1 MKKKLLSFLF
11 IFLAVLTLVGCNYT
25 PFTDISDILG
35 SSSDSNSTSSNNTTI
50 ERPVSSESNYQS
62 PVSLPENPTATK
74 IVESYL
80 DCTVTIFV
88 ADSTGTDVCFGS
100 GICIYA
106 GGYIATNYHV
116 IADAIT
122 YSDFSTRIY
131 LNENQITSY
140 PANILWANETLDVA
154 IIQSSNGNIPF
165 VKMKDRVVD
174 TTNPLK
180 LLEQVVTIGTPEDF
194 SLQNSC
200 SIGYISGLNRYA
212 ISETNVYETLIQH
225 TAPISSGCSGGP
237 LFDMQGNL
245 IGLNTLGLES
255 GNEIY
260 FSVPIAPIAQVIE
273 RVVTL
278 NEKTERQT
286 YSTPYMGIQLTDSQL
301 YLAVG
306 GTKVTD
312 KGVYITKVVGG
323 GAANSLKVGDI
334 VVKFNFEGIERK
346 IDCRNHL
353 IYATLCCN
361 KGDTIT
367 LTIIRNSVQTQV
379 ELVLT

>member
-1 MKKKLLSFLF
+1 MKKKLLSLLF
-11 IFLAVLTLVGCNYT
+11 IFVIVFALTGCNYT

-35 SSSDSNSTSSNNTTI
+35 SSNADNNTSTNDTTI
-50 ERPVSSESNYQS
+50 ERPVSSESNYQF
-62 PVSLPENPTATK
+62 PVSLPTNPSASD
-74 IVESYL
+74 IVENYL
-80 DCTVTIFV
+80 ACTVTIFV
-88 ADSTGTDVCFGS
+88 SDSTGTDVCFGS

-116 IADAIT
+116 ISDALT
-122 YSDFSTRIY
+122 YGDFSTRIY
-131 LNENQITSY
+131 LNENQTTSY
-140 PANILWANETLDVA
+140 PANILWADATLDVA
-154 IIQSSNGNIPF
+154 IIQSSNGHIPF
-165 VKMKDRVVD
+165 VKMQDRVID
-174 TTNPLK
+174 TTTPLK

-200 SIGYISGLNRYA
+200 SIGYVSGLNRFA

-260 FSVPIAPIAQVIE
+260 FSVPIAPIIQVIE
-273 RVVTL
+273 RVVAL
-278 NEKTERQT
+278 NEKSQPQT
-286 YSTPYMGIQLTDSQL
+286 YKTPYMGIQLTDLQL
-301 YLAVG
+301 YQAIG
-306 GTKVTD
+306 GTKVTQ
-312 KGVYITKVVGG
+312 KGVYVTKVVGG
-323 GAANSLKVGDI
+323 GAVNSLKAGDI
-334 VVKFNFEGIERK
+334 IVKFNFGEIERV

-361 KGDTIT
+361 KDDIII